1 MFSIYITIVMNAI
14 YNTIFVWYNRRV
26 VLTVDKKKVRMRRDF
41 TDYEDLVRI
50 RLYFSKRPCCCPAAS
65 SRSC

>member
-1 MFSIYITIVMNAI
+1 
-14 YNTIFVWYNRRV
+14 
-26 VLTVDKKKVRMRRDF
+26 MRRDF